1 MRTIVSGLTRV
12 LGLLPA
18 ALSICLLASLL
29 GCGSG
34 SAVPTS
40 TPTPTGQH
48 GGDDISVTV
57 QSPSGEVLVYQ
68 GDEGGTDFVQASAG
82 MKLKAGDRVTTGE
95 DGSVLLIFFEG
106 SVIEIGPGSDIS
118 VEELARDAATG
129 STTVS
134 VWQLVGST
142 VNRVQ
147 KLADSSSKYEVETP
161 SGVAVVRGTT
171 FSLEVDESGDTEL
184 HTEEGNV
191 WFTAGGVTVVVGPG
205 EDASASP
212 GGIPAVSLQVENVEV
227 CSEIRGYRDYE
238 VQEGLFEPGAPV
250 LVYFEVLGVS
260 ALAADGKYD
269 TWLRVAE
276 VQVYD
281 PSGSLYLSGT
291 DLKDYHQ
298 TGLEDVPE
306 YTWGDLSLH
315 LTASAPAG
323 RYRLE
328 AEIMDVIAGSADSF
342 TVTFEVGSTTG
353 K

>member
-1 MRTIVSGLTRV
+1 MMSGLTRAS
-12 LGLLPA
+12 GLLPA
-18 ALSICLLASLL
+18 IVSICLLALVL

-34 SAVPTS
+34 SAVPPS

-48 GGDDISVTV
+48 GGDDISFTV

-68 GDEGGTDFVQASAG
+68 ADEGGTDFVQASAG

-95 DGSVLLIFFEG
+95 DGSVLLVFFEG
-106 SVIEIGPGSDIS
+106 SVIEIGPGSDVS

-147 KLADSSSKYEVETP
+147 NLADSSSKYEVETP

-184 HTEEGNV
+184 RTQEGNV
-191 WFTAGGVTVVVGPG
+191 WFTAGGVTVLVGPG
-205 EDASASP
+205 EEASSSP
-212 GGIPAVSLQVENVEV
+212 GGMPAVSLQVENVEV
-227 CSEIRGYRDYE
+227 CSEIRGYRDYD
-238 VQEGLFEPGAPV
+238 VQDGAFEPGTSV
-250 LVYFEVLGVS
+250 LIYFEVLGVS
-260 ALAADGKYD
+260 ALAADGGYD

-276 VQVYD
+276 VRVYG
-281 PSGSLYLSGT
+281 PSESLYLSGT
-291 DLKDYHQ
+291 DLKEYHQ

-315 LTASAPAG
+315 LAASTPAG
-323 RYRLE
+323 QYRLE
-328 AEIMDVIAGSADSF
+328 AEILDVISGGTDSF
-342 TVTFEVGSTTG
+342 TVSFDVGQTSG